1 MTQLKKDR
9 VVGGKN
15 TITAQFEHDLDSL
28 IEENIRLECEEQQ
41 LMQNVKKLQKKRRDE
56 LAQGKNLYS
65 VAEEHLIKKSN
76 KVEQDQLAVI

>member
-28 IEENIRLECEEQQ
+28 IEENIRLESEEQQ

>member
-28 IEENIRLECEEQQ
+28 IEENIRLESEEQQ
-41 LMQNVKKLQKKRRDE
+41 LM
-56 LAQGKNLYS
+56 
-65 VAEEHLIKKSN
+65 
-76 KVEQDQLAVI
+76 